1 MGPTTCRSSA
11 RRPSSSASRSIPC
24 ANSAPPRSNPPPESI
39 LPASQSLPP
48 SPPVLDDTHASGQ
61 LPQVLRHPPTS
72 DDPKK
77 TERPESIP
85 RGSTITPPATR
96 PCTQISPGARGT
108 TAPTATTNPHTTT
121 HLDAGNGAPVF
132 TGDLLPSNHAA
143 YSLDPFALRTALPP
157 SPVSR
162 YAHDYYGSSATPRRQ
177 RRTVRLPRTHQ
188 PGFGG
193 HRRDAP
199 TFTHTPVGRVGAQLY
214 PGDIAARYRNTARPR
229 PPERVPDRRDGPH
242 RERGP
247 SVPTAHSRQFR
258 GWRRVSGLQPL
269 VSVSLRLS
277 ALLADPARWRR
288 TVPSSS
294 RAACRPTPHPRRR
307 CRPPASPD
315 RYGGRGRGLTPRP
328 VIGRLVPQSGL
339 RRGGALA
346 T

>member
-121 HLDAGNGAPVF
+121 HLDAGERRAGVHRRPPPVQPCRVL
-132 TGDLLPSNHAA
+132 TGP
-143 YSLDPFALRTALPP
+143 LRPADGSPALPGESVRP
-157 SPVSR
+157 RLLRVLRHAPAATADSAPAPNPPTRVRRAPPGRSHVHS
-162 YAHDYYGSSATPRRQ
+162 YAGRHGRRPAVPR
-177 RRTVRLPRTHQ
+177 
-188 PGFGG
+188 G
-193 HRRDAP
+193 HRRALP
-199 TFTHTPVGRVGAQLY
+199 QHR
-214 PGDIAARYRNTARPR
+214 AA
-229 PPERVPDRRDGPH
+229 
-242 RERGP
+242 
-247 SVPTAHSRQFR
+247 S
-258 GWRRVSGLQPL
+258 
-269 VSVSLRLS
+269 
-277 ALLADPARWRR
+277 PARASTGQARR
-288 TVPSSS
+288 PSP
-294 RAACRPTPHPRRR
+294 RTRTKRPN
-307 CRPPASPD
+307 SP
-315 RYGGRGRGLTPRP
+315 
-328 VIGRLVPQSGL
+328 
-339 RRGGALA
+339 
-346 T
+346 